1 MRAAARSSSAQ
12 VYKVILAVR
21 GRPRAGGRVRWLPR
35 RARAI
40 LGGMKALRVVAL
52 GLSMLVGCNNVEVKR
67 PKRSG
72 ETIRYRLLLRENRV
86 SPSEASRC
94 FAACQPAPT
103 PNKYVDC
110 LSACPGFEK
119 TPGEY
124 CSNTEVPPVAACLTV
139 RRIPVTK
146 EPPPGLVVLAVVGQ
160 VALAVGATSLCSL
173 SNSNCGLYP
182 PPR

>member
-1 MRAAARSSSAQ
+1 MQ
-12 VYKVILAVR
+12 
-21 GRPRAGGRVRWLPR
+21 G
-35 RARAI
+35 
-40 LGGMKALRVVAL
+40 LRVVAL
-52 GLSMLVGCNNVEVKR
+52 GLVVLVGCNDVKVKR
-67 PKRSG
+67 PQRSG

-94 FAACQPAPT
+94 FAACQSAAT
-103 PNKYVDC
+103 PKSYVDC
-110 LSACPGFEK
+110 LTQCPGFES

-139 RRIPVTK
+139 RQIPATR
-146 EPPPGLVVLAVVGQ
+146 EPPAGLVVLAVVGQ
-160 VALAVGATSLCSL
+160 MALVVGAASLCSL